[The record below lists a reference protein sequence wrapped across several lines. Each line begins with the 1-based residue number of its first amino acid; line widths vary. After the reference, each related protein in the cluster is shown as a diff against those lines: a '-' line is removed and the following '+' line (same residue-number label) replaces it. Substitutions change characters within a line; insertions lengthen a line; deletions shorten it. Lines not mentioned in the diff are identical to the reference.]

1 MIIKWLVSKILPHL
15 WVNEGVINT
24 CKRLDRLERD
34 SHPPLFAKE
43 QLNKINKRLEDL
55 ETKLFVDQFKGMKDY
70 EGTD

>member
-34 SHPPLFAKE
+34 SHPPLFDKS
-43 QLNKINKRLEDL
+43 QLNKIHKRLEAL
-55 ETKLFVDQFKGMKDY
+55 EMKAFVDKISKYDWQGSD
-70 EGTD
+70 